1 MSRFTIALLSV
12 SCFMA
17 HVCGGF
23 VETHHLVDKP
33 VVARVGAIV
42 HSGPSHVSQQ
52 SISQVHSKAVI
63 HPALSPAVT
72 TRVRTST
79 MPVIRTYD
87 SLAHTYSVPL
97 FNSARHR

>member
-1 MSRFTIALLSV
+1 MFRFIIALLSV

-17 HVCGGF
+17 HVCDGF
-23 VETHHLVDKP
+23 VETHHLLDKP
-33 VVARVGAIV
+33 VVASVGAIV

-52 SISQVHSKAVI
+52 SVSQVHSKAVI

-79 MPVIRTYD
+79 MPVIKAYD
-87 SLAHTYSVPL
+87 SLSQTYSVPL
-97 FNSARHR
+97 PNSAGHH